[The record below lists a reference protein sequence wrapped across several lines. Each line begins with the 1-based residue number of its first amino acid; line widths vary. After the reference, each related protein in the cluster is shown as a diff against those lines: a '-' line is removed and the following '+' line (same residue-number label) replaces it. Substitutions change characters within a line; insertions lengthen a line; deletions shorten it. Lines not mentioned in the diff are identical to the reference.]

1 MKKYLLPLQ
10 QLEALNFELNDIA
23 NTLTS
28 PVIIVGGQSVS
39 YWYTF
44 YESSIPDFDLAP
56 LASVD
61 IDYIAQKIDIN
72 AIATKWNVDIEMASV
87 DDAPPSVAVA
97 ILNDR
102 STHEIKI
109 FDGQYFLDVDELIEG
124 ISMPNI
130 VDFIDAPAGF
140 QIEDVKLDHIRK
152 YLTVPYEFSAS
163 FDIAPNSNILIL
175 NPIGCLKSRFANM
188 LHTNK
193 PKTIELL
200 RIESLKYPIIY
211 FFQDLHEDGDFRN
224 VRRHIAVLSE
234 ILLSETAIQLLTGFD
249 VDFRNVFNH
258 IVTTAS
264 GGQTYHE
271 KDAPILIGKLNDRY
285 EKRLKSHMAFIN
297 RNNK

>member
-1 MKKYLLPLQ
+1 
-10 QLEALNFELNDIA
+10 
-23 NTLTS
+23 
-28 PVIIVGGQSVS
+28 
-39 YWYTF
+39 
-44 YESSIPDFDLAP
+44 
-56 LASVD
+56 
-61 IDYIAQKIDIN
+61 
-72 AIATKWNVDIEMASV
+72 
-87 DDAPPSVAVA
+87 
-97 ILNDR
+97 
-102 STHEIKI
+102 
-109 FDGQYFLDVDELIEG
+109 
-124 ISMPNI
+124 
-130 VDFIDAPAGF
+130 
-140 QIEDVKLDHIRK
+140 
-152 YLTVPYEFSAS
+152 
-163 FDIAPNSNILIL
+163 
-175 NPIGCLKSRFANM
+175 M